1 MRCTGLP
8 TALSVLAAVSLAAC
22 TRGTPQ
28 AGVWTWVKGASA
40 VGQLGTYGTRGVA
53 SPINV
58 PGAREAQV
66 SWMDRTGNLWIF
78 GGTGFDSTGTFSY
91 LNDLWKY
98 SPIQHEWTW
107 VGGAAQVNEAGRYG
121 TQGVQDP
128 RNIPGARQ
136 SAVAWHDSAGNEWM
150 FGGYGA
156 DISGKTGYLNDL
168 WKYSPVTGQW
178 TWVSGSEHENTAGRY
193 GKRGVA
199 ASGDVPGGRYLAV
212 AWTDGAGNLWL
223 FGGKGYDAAG
233 KLGNLNDLWKFS
245 PAEGRWTWVG
255 GSEHVNAAGRY
266 GRLGVTTPSGAPGAR
281 QGAAG
286 WTDATRT
293 FWMFGGIGEDANGTE
308 GNLNDLWK
316 FSPAE
321 GRWTWVSGSPYVNG
335 GGQYGR
341 RNVPAAGN
349 TPGARSLSITWTD
362 PAGHLWL
369 FGGVRTVPG
378 GPSGYFNDIWE
389 YSPSAGQWTWVGG
402 TARPDLRGVYGRR
415 ATAAAANLPG
425 ARQAGAAWCDAK
437 GHVWMFGGYGVDSVG
452 VSGNLNDLWE
462 YRPGKSGK

>member
-245 PAEGRWTWVG
+245 PAEGRWTWV
-255 GSEHVNAAGRY
+255 
-266 GRLGVTTPSGAPGAR
+266 
-281 QGAAG
+281 
-286 WTDATRT
+286 
-293 FWMFGGIGEDANGTE
+293 
-308 GNLNDLWK
+308 
-316 FSPAE
+316 
-321 GRWTWVSGSPYVNG
+321 SGSPYVNG

>member
-136 SAVAWHDSAGNEWM
+136 S
-150 FGGYGA
+150 
-156 DISGKTGYLNDL
+156 
-168 WKYSPVTGQW
+168 
-178 TWVSGSEHENTAGRY
+178 
-193 GKRGVA
+193 
-199 ASGDVPGGRYLAV
+199 
-212 AWTDGAGNLWL
+212 
-223 FGGKGYDAAG
+223 
-233 KLGNLNDLWKFS
+233 
-245 PAEGRWTWVG
+245 
-255 GSEHVNAAGRY
+255 
-266 GRLGVTTPSGAPGAR
+266 
-281 QGAAG
+281 
-286 WTDATRT
+286 
-293 FWMFGGIGEDANGTE
+293 
-308 GNLNDLWK
+308 
-316 FSPAE
+316 
-321 GRWTWVSGSPYVNG
+321 
-335 GGQYGR
+335 
-341 RNVPAAGN
+341 
-349 TPGARSLSITWTD
+349 
-362 PAGHLWL
+362 
-369 FGGVRTVPG
+369 
-378 GPSGYFNDIWE
+378 
-389 YSPSAGQWTWVGG
+389 
-402 TARPDLRGVYGRR
+402 
-415 ATAAAANLPG
+415 
-425 ARQAGAAWCDAK
+425 
-437 GHVWMFGGYGVDSVG
+437 
-452 VSGNLNDLWE
+452 
-462 YRPGKSGK
+462 